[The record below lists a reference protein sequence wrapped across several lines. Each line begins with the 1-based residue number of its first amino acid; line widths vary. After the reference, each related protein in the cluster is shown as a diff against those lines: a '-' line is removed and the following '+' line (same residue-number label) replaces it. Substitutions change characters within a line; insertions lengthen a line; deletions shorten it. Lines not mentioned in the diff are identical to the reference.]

1 MTAQISSTP
10 RAAAV
15 TVGTLPLAARFS
27 LRLRRDRRAGAAAAL
42 GLDLPDRIGRTAAQG
57 GRRALCLGP
66 DEWQIDAPGE
76 EAAAIR
82 AALPAGLPHALV
94 EVTDR
99 EVTFL
104 LEGPGARD
112 LLAIGVA
119 RDLSR
124 LEVGRGA
131 RTVFD
136 GVQAVLVREDDERWT
151 LSVWRSFAPHVEDLL
166 HRGALE
172 IALGL

>member
-1 MTAQISSTP
+1 MTAQIHSFPRST
-10 RAAAV
+10 AVAV
-15 TVGTLPLAARFS
+15 TVLPLEARFS
-27 LRLRRDRRAGAAAAL
+27 LRLRAASREAAEAAL
-42 GLDLPDRIGRTAAQG
+42 GLPLPDRIGRTSEQG

-66 DEWQIDAPGE
+66 DEWRLDVPAA
-76 EAAAIR
+76 EAAAV
-82 AALPAGLPHALV
+82 AGALEGGIPHALV

-104 LEGPGARD
+104 IEGPGSLD
-112 LLAIGVA
+112 LLAIGIA
-119 RDLSR
+119 RDVRR

-136 GVQAVLVREDDERWT
+136 GVQAVLVREGEERFT
-151 LSVWRSFAPHVEDLL
+151 LAVWRSYASHVEELL
-166 HRGALE
+166 RQGARE